1 MGVPSLSHED
11 VYLNFQLAATP
22 VLGFL
27 VAIAGLLAGPRT
39 TVVPPFAVTGVVF
52 DSITNRA
59 LAGASVQMVGADSIV
74 ASERFTASSDSLG
87 RFRFAAVPA
96 GRYILGFYHR
106 ALDTLGIEPR
116 GQLIDIRS
124 NLDVTLASPS
134 PRTMVRA
141 FCGDTISDDHA
152 TLLLGHLHDAE
163 TESAILNGAAVVTW
177 SEARVANR
185 EIAVAERV
193 ATATSRED
201 GWFALCGLPRETA
214 LTVRA
219 VRDTNAGR
227 ADSSSGVVVRFARA
241 QVQHLSIYV
250 PRTATS
256 AAQAGTLRL
265 SGRVTDA
272 IGRAI
277 SGAQV
282 WIAGTERRTV
292 TNSTGNYALDSLPSG
307 TQSLEVRAI
316 GYSPR
321 TMVVTLVVGA
331 PPTGDVTMEQAV
343 VLPTVVT
350 MGAKSSK
357 NLATFEAHKRSSA
370 GGYFIKPARLEG
382 YASLQPL
389 HFLVG
394 GLPGVTVLRPFGQW
408 IATMQRRGASAGA
421 RPIQCTPQL
430 YLNGSMVAMSFDD
443 LETAIDPDDLLGV
456 EVYTKDVQIPS
467 IYARSI
473 RSCGL
478 ISIWTRAPDEDTLKK
493 PPQRH

>member
-307 TQSLEVRAI
+307 TQSLEIRAI

-478 ISIWTRAPDEDTLKK
+478 ISIWTRAPDEVTLKK